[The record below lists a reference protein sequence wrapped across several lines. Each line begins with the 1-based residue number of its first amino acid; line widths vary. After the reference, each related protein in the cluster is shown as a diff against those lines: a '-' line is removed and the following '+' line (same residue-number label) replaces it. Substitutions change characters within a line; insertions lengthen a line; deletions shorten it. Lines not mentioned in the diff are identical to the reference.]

1 MSIMLNNSIYFF
13 LQVLMIALT
22 QVLMRS
28 PVQGMD
34 CSCGVSLKSSHQVG
48 YPLSFSN
55 SVTIAQVDTHC
66 SASCSYSCQ
75 GSNEVRL
82 LMTFSLNSLQKPS
95 WTLKASL
102 EGESFQL
109 SSSLVFLCIQPRYVL
124 SSATASYNLVL
135 FTLSLETKFPHGAL
149 RSLVQPGCLGNK
161 LQCST
166 CLWFPSTA
174 IVDKH

>member
-13 LQVLMIALT
+13 LWVLMIALT
-22 QVLMRS
+22 QVFMRS
-28 PVQGMD
+28 SVQGMD
-34 CSCGVSLKSSHQVG
+34 SSCGVSLKSSHQVG

-82 LMTFSLNSLQKPS
+82 SMPFSLNSLQKPS

-109 SSSLVFLCIQPRYVL
+109 SSSLVFLCIQPSYVL
-124 SSATASYNLVL
+124 SSATAFYNLVL
-135 FTLSLETKFPHGAL
+135 FMLSFSTKFPHRNFEVISSAGL
-149 RSLVQPGCLGNK
+149 PG
-161 LQCST
+161 
-166 CLWFPSTA
+166 
-174 IVDKH
+174 